1 MVCIRVELYGCPW
14 IGEWNSSQL
23 LSPLTVSSCLIRD
36 DICTAK
42 CWKERRDGSTSS
54 IFIRLSI
61 LLVRRRKFL
70 SGWKRGR
77 TTVFPVSCHR
87 RFSCLKNLILFSG
100 RRFRLT
106 IIPVPFSIVV
116 NAINSRVK
124 NSLWIEKWVTRFLP
138 IKLFSTIVMEMKYTS
153 SRVRLD

>member
-1 MVCIRVELYGCPW
+1 MFEK
-14 IGEWNSSQL
+14 NDA
-23 LSPLTVSSCLIRD
+23 TVRFDVSR
-36 DICTAK
+36 
-42 CWKERRDGSTSS
+42 

-61 LLVRRRKFL
+61 LSVRRGKLL

-77 TTVFPVSCHR
+77 ATVFPASCRR

-116 NAINSRVK
+116 NAINSRMK
-124 NSLWIEKWVTRFLP
+124 NSL
-138 IKLFSTIVMEMKYTS
+138 
-153 SRVRLD
+153 